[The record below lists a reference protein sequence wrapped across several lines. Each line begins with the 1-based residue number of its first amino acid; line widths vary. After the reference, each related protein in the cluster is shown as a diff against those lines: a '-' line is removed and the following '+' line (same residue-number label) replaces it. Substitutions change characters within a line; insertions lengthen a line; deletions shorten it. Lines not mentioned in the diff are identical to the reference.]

1 MNHTIL
7 VADDEPQIRRFL
19 QAGFEMSGFTVLQA
33 ETGRKCLEMASLRRP
48 DLVVLDLGLPD
59 LDGMEVLRDLR
70 GWSQVPVIVLS
81 VRDRED
87 DKVGALSSGADDY
100 VTKPFGMAELIA
112 RVKVALKH
120 SVAPTG
126 NPVVEIGNLR
136 IDLLNR
142 RISESGQDISLTP
155 KEYRLLAFLARHP
168 GRVVT
173 HRQILSEVWGAGH
186 GEDLHYLRIFIRKLR
201 AKIEPEPNTPIYLQT
216 ELGVGYRLQSG
227 DRLPP
232 PAA

>member
-1 MNHTIL
+1 MSHTLL

-33 ETGRKCLEMASLRRP
+33 ETGRECLEMAMLRRP
-48 DLVVLDLGLPD
+48 DLILLDLGLPD
-59 LDGMEVLRDLR
+59 LDGMEVLGTLR

-87 DKVGALSSGADDY
+87 DKVKALTSGADDY

-112 RVKVALKH
+112 RVRVALKH
-120 SVAPTG
+120 AVAPEG
-126 NPVVEIGNLR
+126 VPLVQIGRLG

-142 RISESGQDISLTP
+142 RVTEGGRDISLTP
-155 KEYRLLAFLARHP
+155 KEYRLLAYLARHP

-186 GEDLHYLRIFIRKLR
+186 GDDLHYLRIFVRKLR
-201 AKIEPEPNTPIYLQT
+201 AKIEPDPNAPIYLLT
-216 ELGVGYRLQSG
+216 ELGVGYRLQSD
-227 DRLPP
+227 DRISSS
-232 PAA
+232 